1 MAGIASEALRKALRD
16 IRAYHGSPHNFDRFS
31 LEHIGRGEGAQ
42 AYGHGLYFAENE
54 AVARGYRDQI
64 SKDVFAVGDGGRIWN
79 PSTLEHLNVRVRASR
94 GDIDAA
100 IESAKSVIGSPTM
113 PEATRAMA
121 QRDLAVLEGIRAEG
135 GIRPHTGHMY
145 EVNIGAEPE
154 QFLDWDAPLRRQSP
168 EVRGALEK
176 LGVQTDRGGQYSV
189 HPTGSGKFT
198 VRNVWGEAVGTFKSE
213 QAALARAQAGTDSFG
228 KGGGML
234 AYTELGG
241 NSAYPHLDRGD
252 VSAQLRDVGV
262 AGIRYLDQGSRV
274 AGEGSRNYV
283 VFDDNLINI
292 LRKYGIAGLGV
303 GTGGAVTLR
312 EALRDSATA

>member
-1 MAGIASEALRKALRD
+1 MAGIASEALRKALRG

-135 GIRPHTGHMY
+135 GIRPHTGHIY

-154 QFLDWDAPLRRQSP
+154 RFIDWDAPLKDQP
-168 EVRGALEK
+168 EITERL
-176 LGVQTDRGGQYSV
+176 R
-189 HPTGSGKFT
+189 
-198 VRNVWGEAVGTFKSE
+198 AVPR
-213 QAALARAQAGTDSFG
+213 LARQPALFDSQHAT
-228 KGGGML
+228 GMNAWL
-234 AYTELGG
+234 
-241 NSAYPHLDRGD
+241 SGD
-252 VSAQLRDVGV
+252 VDHAVRANALREQGIAGV
-262 AGIRYLDQGSRV
+262 KYLDQGSRDWRILRPEESTSGKFV
-274 AGEGSRNYV
+274 VGRWPGGGPEQRYFDNEADALAYFQQNQSRNYT
-283 VFDDNLINI
+283 VFDDSMVDI
-292 LRKYGIAGLGV
+292 LRKYGIAGIGV
-303 GTGGAVTLR
+303 GAGGAVTLR
-312 EALRDSATA
+312 EALRDRATA